1 MEENSPSTASDTSD
15 DEGDKLPS
23 TFDKAGT
30 NNTDAM
36 AFSSS
41 SDSDLDNQPKSVYNI
56 YKPFHIPRK
65 DREAEG
71 KEIAEHEDEPD
82 SSETALEKSGDTCSQ
97 DNFEFHD
104 VDTRGDQLESI
115 VPAPDADTCKHSV
128 TAVTDELDED
138 NITEKHQQSDNAR
151 GSEYIKVTDAGVA
164 DPQMTQTQN
173 ITTKQRLDSG
183 MKEAVKMNHTD
194 IITESMI
201 ADIVDDCE
209 IKQNTKSDN
218 TGREII
224 DILYKNDE
232 DIEIFST
239 PTENLSENEADGDYS
254 DAQMHIEEHEADKL
268 QKNFPNEINPVI
280 KNLEPNNPAADTC
293 QFDASFVVIGKG
305 TFIGSQYGYKSI
317 SSSLSDSDLQNTS
330 ESDMR
335 SKADGEKSVDS
346 DKALSVKDRIS
357 LFENTS
363 QEKSHPKDVMLLNRD
378 QVQKIETIGADCED
392 IEVEIKQHISTEI
405 DEKEETSSDDHSLNY
420 MQIEDN
426 TVVNE
431 AKSDV
436 SNDVELNQPST
447 QDQDQSPQNLAELPS
462 IIGQETVQH
471 PDSDKNTSDVQ
482 CLATHEKHQG
492 MSSTLPTTDRDIQS
506 LESDRSVN
514 EEPSLKADKSA
525 GSTEMQDQSEEQRYL
540 PETNNPGRLQN
551 NTEQIRPAEG
561 YTLMPNYQPYQQMF
575 GNPSNI
581 LQFNPTNQPILYDP
595 EALQRMTADP
605 QFMQYVLNWQQ
616 FYQAQYM
623 APGMQSPSIGQ
634 ETDTAPNISRTDQN
648 EGTQMSSSRPS
659 LKKDADG
666 DTHSVNELQETREK
680 YEENQLGS
688 APKLQK
694 TDEIVVETSL
704 RLKRS
709 SKHLIISYGLQDEI
723 SNNVVYGTSKASGQP
738 AHTRSLTRAFA
749 SRLNILGLLSY

>member
-1 MEENSPSTASDTSD
+1 MEDNSPSTASDTSD

-30 NNTDAM
+30 NKPDAM

-41 SDSDLDNQPKSVYNI
+41 SDSDLDIPPKSVYNI

-71 KEIAEHEDEPD
+71 KEIAEHEDGPD
-82 SSETALEKSGDTCSQ
+82 SSETALEKSDDTCSQ

-128 TAVTDELDED
+128 TAVSDEHDED
-138 NITEKHQQSDNAR
+138 NITKKHQQSDNAKE
-151 GSEYIKVTDAGVA
+151 SEFIEITDAGVA
-164 DPQMTQTQN
+164 DAPMTQTQN
-173 ITTKQRLDSG
+173 IITEQKLDSG

-209 IKQNTKSDN
+209 IKQNTKYED
-218 TGREII
+218 TGRDII
-224 DILYKNDE
+224 DILKQNDE

-239 PTENLSENEADGDYS
+239 PTEHLSENEADGDYS

-268 QKNFPNEINPVI
+268 QKNFPNEINPVVQ
-280 KNLEPNNPAADTC
+280 NFELTDPAAETC

-305 TFIGSQYGYKSI
+305 SFRGSQYGYKSI

-335 SKADGEKSVDS
+335 SKAVGDESVDS

-363 QEKSHPKDVMLLNRD
+363 QEKSHPKDVMLLNED
-378 QVQKIETIGADCED
+378 QVQKDETIGADCED
-392 IEVEIKQHISTEI
+392 IEVEIKQHISTEKV
-405 DEKEETSSDDHSLNY
+405 EKEETSSDYHSLNY

-431 AKSDV
+431 AQSDG
-436 SNDVELNQPST
+436 SNDVELIQPST

-462 IIGQETVQH
+462 IIGQEMVEH
-471 PDSDKNTSDVQ
+471 PGSDIFTSDVQ
-482 CLATHEKHQG
+482 PSATHEQHQG
-492 MSSTLPTTDRDIQS
+492 MGNTLPTSERDIQS

-514 EEPSLKADKSA
+514 EEPNLKADKSA
-525 GSTEMQDQSEEQRYL
+525 GSTEMHDKSEELRFM

-581 LQFNPTNQPILYDP
+581 LPFNPTNQPILYDP

-616 FYQAQYM
+616 FYHAQYM

-634 ETDTAPNISRTDQN
+634 ETGTAPNISRPDQN
-648 EGTQMSSSRPS
+648 EGTKMSSSHPS
-659 LKKDADG
+659 LQKDAG
-666 DTHSVNELQETREK
+666 GEPHPVNDLQETREK
-680 YEENQLGS
+680 YEENQFGS

-694 TDEIVVETSL
+694 ADEIVVETSFH
-704 RLKRS
+704 LKRS
-709 SKHLIISYGLQDEI
+709 SKNLIIL
-723 SNNVVYGTSKASGQP
+723 
-738 AHTRSLTRAFA
+738 
-749 SRLNILGLLSY
+749 

>member
-1 MEENSPSTASDTSD
+1 MEDNSPSTASDTSD

-41 SDSDLDNQPKSVYNI
+41 SDSDLDNPPKSVYNI
-56 YKPFHIPRK
+56 LKPYHIPRK
-65 DREAEG
+65 YREAEG
-71 KEIAEHEDEPD
+71 KEIAEHEDGPD

-97 DNFEFHD
+97 DNFEFRD

-115 VPAPDADTCKHSV
+115 VPAPDADTCKQSV

-138 NITEKHQQSDNAR
+138 NIREKHQQSDNAK
-151 GSEYIKVTDAGVA
+151 GSEFIKITDAGVA
-164 DPQMTQTQN
+164 DAQMTQTQN
-173 ITTKQRLDSG
+173 IITEQRLDSG

-209 IKQNTKSDN
+209 IKQNTKSDD
-218 TGREII
+218 TGKEII

-239 PTENLSENEADGDYS
+239 PTEHLSENEADGDYS

-268 QKNFPNEINPVI
+268 QKNFPNEINPVVQ
-280 KNLEPNNPAADTC
+280 NSELTDPAADTC

-363 QEKSHPKDVMLLNRD
+363 HSQEQSHPKDVMLLNSD
-378 QVQKIETIGADCED
+378 QVQKNETIGADCED

-405 DEKEETSSDDHSLNY
+405 DEKEETSSDDHSLNC

-431 AKSDV
+431 AKSDD

-447 QDQDQSPQNLAELPS
+447 QDQSPQNLAELPS
-462 IIGQETVQH
+462 IIGQEMVEH
-471 PDSDKNTSDVQ
+471 PDSDIFTSDVQ
-482 CLATHEKHQG
+482 CSATHEQHQG
-492 MSSTLPTTDRDIQS
+492 MSNTLPTPDRDIQS

-514 EEPSLKADKSA
+514 EESNLKADKSA
-525 GSTEMQDQSEEQRYL
+525 SSTEMHDKSEELRYL
-540 PETNNPGRLQN
+540 PETNNPDRLQN
-551 NTEQIRPAEG
+551 STEQIRPAEG

-581 LQFNPTNQPILYDP
+581 LPFNPTNQPILYDP

-605 QFMQYVLNWQQ
+605 QFMQYVLNWHKFHQA
-616 FYQAQYM
+616 QAQYM

-648 EGTQMSSSRPS
+648 EGTQMSSSYPS
-659 LKKDADG
+659 LQKDTD
-666 DTHSVNELQETREK
+666 DETHSVNDLQETRGK

-694 TDEIVVETSL
+694 ADEIVVETSV

-709 SKHLIISYGLQDEI
+709 SKHLIISYMGCRMRFPTMWYMRPARLQ
-723 SNNVVYGTSKASGQP
+723 V
-738 AHTRSLTRAFA
+738 SLRIRAV
-749 SRLNILGLLSY
+749 

>member
-30 NNTDAM
+30 NKTDAM

-71 KEIAEHEDEPD
+71 KEIAEHEEGSD

-104 VDTRGDQLESI
+104 VDTRGGQFESI

-128 TAVTDELDED
+128 TAVSDELDED
-138 NITEKHQQSDNAR
+138 NITKKHQQSDNAN
-151 GSEYIKVTDAGVA
+151 GSEFIKATDAGVA
-164 DPQMTQTQN
+164 DAPMTQTQN
-173 ITTKQRLDSG
+173 IITEQRLDSG

-209 IKQNTKSDN
+209 IKQNTKYED

-224 DILYKNDE
+224 DILKQNDE

-239 PTENLSENEADGDYS
+239 PTEHLSENEADGDYS

-268 QKNFPNEINPVI
+268 QKNFPNEINPVVQ
-280 KNLEPNNPAADTC
+280 NSELTNPAADTC

-363 QEKSHPKDVMLLNRD
+363 HSQEQSHPKDVMLLNSD
-378 QVQKIETIGADCED
+378 QVQKNETIGADCED

-405 DEKEETSSDDHSLNY
+405 DEKEETSSDDHSLNC

-431 AKSDV
+431 ANSDG

-447 QDQDQSPQNLAELPS
+447 QDQSPQNLAELPS
-462 IIGQETVQH
+462 IIGQEMVEH
-471 PDSDKNTSDVQ
+471 PDSEIYTSDVQ
-482 CLATHEKHQG
+482 CSATHEQHQD
-492 MSSTLPTTDRDIQS
+492 MSNTLPTSDRDIQS

-514 EEPSLKADKSA
+514 EESNLKADKSA
-525 GSTEMQDQSEEQRYL
+525 GSTEMHDKSEELRFL

-561 YTLMPNYQPYQQMF
+561 YTSIPSYQPYQMF
-575 GNPSNI
+575 GNPANI
-581 LQFNPTNQPILYDP
+581 LPFNPTNQPIFYDP

-623 APGMQSPSIGQ
+623 APGVQSPSIGQ

-659 LKKDADG
+659 LQKEADG
-666 DTHSVNELQETREK
+666 ETHSVKDLQETRGK

-688 APKLQK
+688 APNLQK
-694 TDEIVVETSL
+694 ADEFVVETSL
-704 RLKRS
+704 HLKRS
-709 SKHLIISYGLQDEI
+709 SKHLIIL
-723 SNNVVYGTSKASGQP
+723 
-738 AHTRSLTRAFA
+738 
-749 SRLNILGLLSY
+749 